1 MLLLTGVCDR
11 ICVIRSCYSEN
22 MRQWTSAFSRSYLS
36 SCAFRL
42 EAHRQ
47 FRYRTPYKIFNIAIS
62 STISSVFEPQ
72 LSDISHLSGDLLDL
86 LLSEIYAAIHNFM
99 GKETKSQ
106 LGNAKSEWFGSE
118 GTLTIKQFKH
128 SCHGQG

>member
-1 MLLLTGVCDR
+1 MDFT
-11 ICVIRSCYSEN
+11 
-22 MRQWTSAFSRSYLS
+22 FSRSYLS

-47 FRYRTPYKIFNIAIS
+47 IRYRTPYKIFNIAIS

-86 LLSEIYAAIHNFM
+86 LLSEIYVVIRNFM

-106 LGNAKSEWFGSE
+106 LGNSES
-118 GTLTIKQFKH
+118 
-128 SCHGQG
+128 